1 MYHINSKS
9 LLGPKCKSSPRE
21 SLFLGW
27 GQTMD
32 SLHQEPSPRLAAN
45 TFLPWP
51 PQTTD
56 VLTTHLDTHSPCFSE
71 LRHLPLLLA
80 QQSTFFNHENTY
92 LSVAHMPEGGG
103 EFLIKCWL
111 VFPSWSLLLLSH
123 TYFLPLPLS
132 QVCHSSWT
140 ENQKIKT
147 HFWQALLLGS
157 HQESHS
163 GRDFSHIS

>member
-1 MYHINSKS
+1 
-9 LLGPKCKSSPRE
+9 
-21 SLFLGW
+21 
-27 GQTMD
+27 MD

-103 EFLIKCWL
+103 GVLNKMLVGFPFL
-111 VFPSWSLLLLSH
+111 VPSPPLSHLLSS
-123 TYFLPLPLS
+123 FAFVPGLP
-132 QVCHSSWT
+132 
-140 ENQKIKT
+140 
-147 HFWQALLLGS
+147 
-157 HQESHS
+157 
-163 GRDFSHIS
+163 